1 MDEARKEHRG
11 LLTMFNLNPC
21 VNCFWCR
28 HPFKT
33 IPIGCPIDYNN
44 TKILKTYYSEI
55 TKDNYQI
62 IGVTNDINNI
72 NDKNID
78 ILNKS
83 HFMVDGV
90 FCSFNCCV
98 SYITDNHKNILYDKS
113 MQLLYK
119 MYHIC
124 FPNAKIDETIP
135 PAPHWRLLKSYG
147 GNLTI
152 EEFRKNNHKIQYTPK
167 GITNQSISWIF
178 QEDITF

>member
-1 MDEARKEHRG
+1 
-11 LLTMFNLNPC
+11 MFNLNPC